1 MDISIIGYLLETPKY
16 QSQWLPS
23 GGEATEL
30 PGVRLAACVAAAAQR
45 GAARGGALALATA
58 DAGQTGDG
66 DFWYLSWLIFLVDI
80 WVDFPDLW
88 CMVSKFLLIYA

>member
-23 GGEATEL
+23 GGEL

-58 DAGQTGDG
+58 DAGGPEMG
-66 DFWYLSWLIFLVDI
+66 GLGISGI
-80 WVDFPDLW
+80 
-88 CMVSKFLLIYA
+88 